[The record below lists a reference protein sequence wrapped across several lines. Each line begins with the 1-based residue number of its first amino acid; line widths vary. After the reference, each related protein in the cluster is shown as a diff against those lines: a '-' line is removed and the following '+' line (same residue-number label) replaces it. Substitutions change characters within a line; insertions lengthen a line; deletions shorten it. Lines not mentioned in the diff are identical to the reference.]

1 MGMYT
6 RMDLVQLRPLL
17 FIHTLSGVCYKS
29 TFSYDKWA
37 SFKLTAIR
45 LDILFF
51 SVMDIPLAK

>member
-1 MGMYT
+1 MGTYT
-6 RMDLVQLRPLL
+6 QTVFISGTYLL
-17 FIHTLSGVCYKS
+17 FIHTISGVCYKS